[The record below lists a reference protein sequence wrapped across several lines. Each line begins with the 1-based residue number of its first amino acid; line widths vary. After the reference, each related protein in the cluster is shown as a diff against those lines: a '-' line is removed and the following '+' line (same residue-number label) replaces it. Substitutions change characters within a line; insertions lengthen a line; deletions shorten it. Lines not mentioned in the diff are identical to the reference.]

1 MNSNRAFPGI
11 RNMTLIILGI
21 AALMACGTQSRKMA
35 GEGAATGAVAGAV
48 GGVVSALVFG
58 GDPAEYAARGAAWGA
73 STGAVAGAMSGA
85 RVDEAQ
91 QARQAEAQQAQRAAD
106 LERLKAEIGT
116 DSFNGLEALADC
128 KHEVALAYARTAT
141 RSDKEDYALAGL
153 WLEVLAYADSGE
165 EDQAQALLP
174 DLVAKDSKLHSVA
187 QAEENM
193 RKALQSLM
201 NIREEY
207 DLPRVCS

>member
-1 MNSNRAFPGI
+1 MNSYRNFPDI
-11 RNMTLIILGI
+11 RNMALIILSI

-35 GEGAATGAVAGAV
+35 AEGATTGAVAGAV

-58 GDPAEYAARGAAWGA
+58 GDPGEYAARGAAWGA
-73 STGAVAGAMSGA
+73 STGAVTGAMSGA

-91 QARQAEAQQAQRAAD
+91 RAQQAEAQRAERAAQ
-106 LERLKAEIGT
+106 LERLKAEIGE
-116 DSFNGLEALADC
+116 DSFSGLEALADC

-141 RSDKEDYALAGL
+141 RSNNADHALAGR
-153 WLEVLAYADSGE
+153 WLEVLTYADRRDE
-165 EDQAQALLP
+165 VQARALLP
-174 DLVAKDSKLHSVA
+174 DLVAKDPKLQSEA

-207 DLPRVCS
+207 ELPRVCS